1 MRFHTHSTTGG
12 HQYKDGASALDAAL
26 SSEDIDPKVEA
37 WYLNNHIS
45 ITIKTH
51 SDSAYDGKRV
61 VQVEVEPKSILH
73 SHNDWKEGEEPS
85 HMTVETECVDPEQM
99 NRPAMIID
107 GKGVQKNKDG
117 DVVVVW
123 TYDVSWEPS
132 EIHWASRWD
141 IYLSM
146 NDKYDDEIHWFGI
159 VNSLFMVFLLTGL
172 IAIIMMRTLLPIF
185 DDIQS
190 HSLNKTAWNTD
201 FEQVHSK
208 RMYPTTIAFS
218 RRRNVLRRRRRAV
231 GN

>member
-1 MRFHTHSTTGG
+1 M
-12 HQYKDGASALDAAL
+12 
-26 SSEDIDPKVEA
+26 
-37 WYLNNHIS
+37 
-45 ITIKTH
+45 
-51 SDSAYDGKRV
+51 

-172 IAIIMMRTLLPIF
+172 IAIIMMRTCLMY
-185 DDIQS
+185 
-190 HSLNKTAWNTD
+190 SLFLIISNL
-201 FEQVHSK
+201 EPLEH
-208 RMYPTTIAFS
+208 
-218 RRRNVLRRRRRAV
+218 
-231 GN
+231 